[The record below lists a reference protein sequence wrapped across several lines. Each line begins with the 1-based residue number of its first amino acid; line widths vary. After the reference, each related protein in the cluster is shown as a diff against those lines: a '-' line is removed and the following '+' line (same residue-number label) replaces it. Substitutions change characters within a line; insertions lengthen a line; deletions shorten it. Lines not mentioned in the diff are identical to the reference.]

1 MSWFD
6 KLVPKI
12 STDKANVSSKSVP
25 EGLWLM
31 CSYCDAVLYRAE
43 LERNLNVCPK
53 CNGHHRISARER
65 LTAFLDAGSAEEIGG
80 NLKPVDR
87 LKFRDTKKY
96 RDRLIS
102 AQKGSGENEALLAMQ
117 GTIHQMPVVVA
128 AFEFKF
134 MGGSMASVVG
144 ERFVRAA
151 QRAIELNAPFI
162 CFTASGGARMQEAL
176 TSLMQMAKTSAILA
190 RMADKGVP
198 FVSVLTNPTT
208 GGVSASLAM
217 LGDVNIAE
225 PGAVI
230 GFAGRRVIKQTV
242 KQDLPEGFQSAEFLL
257 EHGTVDQI
265 IDRRELKDRLQ
276 SLLSI
281 LNNWQAEVEEP
292 PEEVEEQVEVVDEN
306 GAAADEPAD
315 AVITVDLDA
324 ANGVSDGNSNTDE
337 NIGGQESLD
346 SAPDSEP
353 KS

>member
-12 STDKANVSSKSVP
+12 STDKAYVAAKSVP

-43 LERNLNVCPK
+43 LERSFNVCPK

-65 LTAFLDAGSAEEIGG
+65 LNSFLDAGSTTEIGN

-96 RDRLIS
+96 RDRLIA
-102 AQKGSGENEALLAMQ
+102 AQKNSGESEALLAMQ
-117 GTIHQMPVVVA
+117 GAIHGMPVVAA

-151 QRAIELNAPFI
+151 QRAIELNAPFV

-190 RMADKGVP
+190 RMSDKGVP

-265 IDRRELKDRLQ
+265 IDRRQLKDRLH

-281 LNNWQAEVEEP
+281 LNNWQPKLEKAPATVI
-292 PEEVEEQVEVVDEN
+292 EVVDQSKIVSKDIAEESK
-306 GAAADEPAD
+306 A
-315 AVITVDLDA
+315 AVISVDLAA
-324 ANGVSDGNSNTDE
+324 ANGAVLNSPE
-337 NIGGQESLD
+337 IEAVG
-346 SAPDSEP
+346 SELAIEAEKGP